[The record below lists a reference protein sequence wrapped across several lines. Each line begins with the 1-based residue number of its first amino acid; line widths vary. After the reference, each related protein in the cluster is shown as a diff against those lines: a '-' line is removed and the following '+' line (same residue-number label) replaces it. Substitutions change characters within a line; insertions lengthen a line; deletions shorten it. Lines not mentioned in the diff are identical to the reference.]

1 MLKPDA
7 IQRTICGE
15 VISRIEK
22 KGFKIVAM
30 KFLKIPKELAEEL
43 YKEHKGKGF
52 YEGLVKYITS
62 SPVIAMI
69 VEGEN
74 AVFVI
79 RTMMGKTNPKEALN
93 GTIRGD
99 FGLTTAKNVIH
110 GSDSLESAKRE
121 IALFFKENEIF
132 EYERIDEKW
141 VYE

>member
-1 MLKPDA
+1 MERTFVMLKPDA
-7 IQRTICGE
+7 IQRAICGE

-22 KGFKIVAM
+22 RGLKIVAM
-30 KFLKIPKELAEEL
+30 KFLKIPKSLAEEH

-52 YEGLVKYITS
+52 YEGLVKYIIS

-74 AVFVI
+74 AVSVI
-79 RTMMGKTNPKEALN
+79 RQMMGNTNPKDALS

-99 FGLTTAKNVIH
+99 FGLNMTKNVIH

-121 IALFFKENEIF
+121 ISLFFKENEIF
-132 EYERIDEKW
+132 GYR
-141 VYE
+141 